1 LKKAIDIFNR
11 VVYIMIIV
19 VFLNFW
25 FGHTALGN
33 NVGEVSLSVSCN
45 ETSQTPLPI
54 AGAEIVM
61 RDNYQLLAYKELMR
75 ISNLLITDPVTYM
88 QKYNRIHSVYSKYIG
103 KKTTIYDELSEED
116 IEYLQRCVE
125 SETHGATDFAAKVNI
140 VNVIFNRARNEERF
154 ATTIKDVI
162 TTPGQFTYSKTTI
175 DPLTVAAC
183 EYAYVNPDTTMGALY
198 FHSGKQ
204 TSTFNG
210 ATYIFTDSIGH
221 HFYGLEA
228 LSEE

>member
-1 LKKAIDIFNR
+1 MKKPIDILNR
-11 VVYIMIIV
+11 LVYSVIMS
-19 VFLNFW
+19 FLFFLF
-25 FGHTALGN
+25 FGQTALGSETEATSLQDVN
-33 NVGEVSLSVSCN
+33 SEVASP
-45 ETSQTPLPI
+45 PLPI
-54 AGAEIVM
+54 AGAEVVM

-75 ISNLLITDPVTYM
+75 ISNLLITDPVAYM
-88 QKYNRIHSVYSKYIG
+88 EEYNRINSVYSKYIG
-103 KKTTIYDELSEED
+103 KKLTIYDELSEED

-140 VNVIFNRARNEERF
+140 VNVIFNRARNDERF

-162 TTPGQFTYSKTTI
+162 TTPGQFVYSKTTI

-210 ATYIFTDSIGH
+210 ATYIFTDSVGH
-221 HFYGLEA
+221 HFYGLEDIN
-228 LSEE
+228 